1 MAESVTLVLGNP
13 TQHSATATVIG
24 WIQWDNRAAPVGLG
38 DISVLS
44 ADSFGRSLTRLRLF
58 YSGVVQLQTVRES
71 RGQSGF
77 RDREELLQRW
87 KSSPMAIT
95 LSGAGLTTLQIKGPD
110 ASGTLTQDSTE
121 PYSWNPGQRA
131 AIRTFINEMA
141 AGSSATTSY
150 DISTTIV
157 LEAVE
162 APVTVTEY
170 AVGVGDAN
178 WSFSIN
184 EPAVTHIEARAAA
197 VDHAVNAGPA
207 NWNFVVGD
215 VLVTSVKATKHEVDA
230 GHANWSFSIGK
241 VLVTSTGT
249 VDYEVDASRVNWSFA
264 IGQVAVTSVKASAH
278 EVDASRAN
286 WSFMIGKALVT
297 HTKPGLVTLT
307 VSTRLRPT
315 PSNNRYAYQA
325 SPNRAVPQLATYPD
339 IFMSIPGK
347 RASLGE
353 LVFPFSGLIIDSSV
367 PISSARW
374 RRNRRNILGNWT
386 DIILGRFTD
395 IVSAIRF
402 YSEILNEYG
411 EFIYDLDVVLQ
422 GAPSTSGAPIIHR
435 VSVSIQSKILLGL
448 PKTTD
453 VNGRYRPF
461 SDAHIAIDKTKIG
474 AIKHSVRGD
483 ETIAKRV
490 IKRPVLYSGEHDGP
504 NNSAGLVN
512 SAMDFTG
519 LNIRLGEDILRN
531 VTGGGANV
539 ITGVTST
546 TIAVRGNLG
555 WDNGDDYEI
564 LDGASLDI
572 IARGFE
578 LSHSASGLY
587 ILTLHVEDLVNP
599 PNESSASVF
608 VSVDEL

>member
-1 MAESVTLVLGNP
+1 MAESVTLVLGEP

-95 LSGAGLTTLQIKGPD
+95 LSGAGLTTLQIKGPE

-141 AGSSATTSY
+141 AGSSASTSY
-150 DISTTIV
+150 DISTTV
-157 LEAVE
+157 VMEAVE

-170 AVGVGDAN
+170 AVGAGDAN

-197 VDHAVNAGPA
+197 VDHAVNAGHA
-207 NWNFVVGD
+207 NWNFVVSD

-264 IGQVAVTSVKASAH
+264 IGQAAVTNVKVSAH
-278 EVDASRAN
+278 EVDAGSAN
-286 WSFMIGKALVT
+286 WNFMIGRALVT
-297 HTKPGLVTLT
+297 HTKT
-307 VSTRLRPT
+307 VSTRMIG
-315 PSNNRYAYQA
+315 
-325 SPNRAVPQLATYPD
+325 RAT
-339 IFMSIPGK
+339 
-347 RASLGE
+347 LGE
-353 LVFPFSGLIIDSSV
+353 LVFPFSDFIIDSST
-367 PISSARW
+367 PISSARQ
-374 RRNRRNILGNWT
+374 RRDRGNWT
-386 DIILGRFTD
+386 NIVLGNFTD
-395 IVSAIRF
+395 ILSAIKF

-411 EFIYDLDVVLQ
+411 EFVYDLEVVLE
-422 GAPSTSGAPIIHR
+422 GSSVPRPIVR
-435 VSVSIQSKILLGL
+435 VSIQSKILLGL
-448 PKTTD
+448 PKITN
-453 VNGRYRPF
+453 VNVNYRPF

-474 AIKHSVRGD
+474 AIKYSVRGD
-483 ETIAKRV
+483 ETIAKTV

-504 NNSAGLVN
+504 NNSANLVN
-512 SAMDFTG
+512 SAIDFTG

-539 ITGVTST
+539 ITGVTT
-546 TIAVRGNLG
+546 TTLTVQGTLE
-555 WDNGDDYEI
+555 WDSGDDYEI

-578 LSHSASGLY
+578 LSHGALGLY
-587 ILTLHVEDLVNP
+587 ILTLHVADLVNP
-599 PNESSASVF
+599 PNESSAYVT
-608 VSVDEL
+608 VSVDEA

>member
-150 DISTTIV
+150 DISTTV
-157 LEAVE
+157 ALEAVE

-184 EPAVTHIEARAAA
+184 EPAVTHAEARAAA

-215 VLVTSVKATKHEVDA
+215 VLVTRVKATKHEVDA

-278 EVDASRAN
+278 EVDASSAN
-286 WSFMIGKALVT
+286 WNFMIGEALVT
-297 HTKPGLVTLT
+297 HNRAVPQPKPGLVTLI
-307 VSTRLRPT
+307 VSTRLRPVL
-315 PSNNRYAYQA
+315 SNNRHIYQA

-339 IFMSIPGK
+339 IFMSVPGK
-347 RASLGE
+347 MASLGE
-353 LVFPFSGLIIDSSV
+353 LVFPFSGLVIDSIT

-374 RRNRRNILGNWT
+374 RRNKHNIQGNWT
-386 DIILGRFTD
+386 DIVLGRFTD

-411 EFIYDLDVVLQ
+411 EFIYDLDVTL
-422 GAPSTSGAPIIHR
+422 GS
-435 VSVSIQSKILLGL
+435 VSVSVQSKILLGL
-448 PKTTD
+448 PKLTD
-453 VNGRYRPF
+453 VNVRYRPF
-461 SDAHIAIDKTKIG
+461 SDAHIATDKTKIG
-474 AIKHSVRGD
+474 AIKYSVRGD
-483 ETIAKRV
+483 ETIAKTV
-490 IKRPVLYSGEHDGP
+490 IKRPVLYSGSHDGP
-504 NNSAGLVN
+504 NNSAVLIN
-512 SAMDFTG
+512 SGMDFTG
-519 LNIRLGEDILRN
+519 LSIRLGEDILKN

-539 ITGVTST
+539 ITGVTT
-546 TIAVRGNLG
+546 TTLVVQGNLE
-555 WDNGDDYEI
+555 WDSGDDYEI

-578 LSHSASGLY
+578 LSHNASGLY
-587 ILTLHVEDLVNP
+587 ILTLHVADLANI
-599 PNESSASVF
+599 PNESSASVT